1 PPISLAAA
9 MTRKT
14 KPGAIASAGLYP
26 MDGGLVVVAPAM
38 LDDDDLLGL
47 GVSVAVMTAVLE
59 AEMTAAIHVMTLTS
73 VLDDDLGVLGLGRR
87 GHRHHEA
94 DGGKRRQ
101 RENDLAH
108 CLVS

>member
-1 PPISLAAA
+1 
-9 MTRKT
+9 
-14 KPGAIASAGLYP
+14 
-26 MDGGLVVVAPAM
+26 
-38 LDDDDLLGL
+38 
-47 GVSVAVMTAVLE
+47 MTAVIE

-87 GHRHHEA
+87 GHRHHEP

-108 CLVS
+108 CGVSLMIPLTRENAQPPWPFRALRI